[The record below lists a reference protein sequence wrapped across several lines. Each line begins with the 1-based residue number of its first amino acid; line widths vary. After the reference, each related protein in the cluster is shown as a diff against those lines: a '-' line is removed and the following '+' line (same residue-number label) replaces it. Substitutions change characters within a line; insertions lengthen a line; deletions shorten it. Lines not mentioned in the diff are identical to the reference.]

1 MLANT
6 EHCSTWTKKT
16 AGDVSRVSLDGL
28 VSTMHQWHEMH
39 QQVVATVRHYVT
51 QLTVGVFRFPRPAHA
66 QTHQSTTA
74 CLAHRTCFY
83 HVRRLKQVRKLLGP
97 DVAAKLVVSPVFS
110 RLGYH
115 NAILAGLPRSTTAPL
130 QRVQNSAF
138 RLAERFGPHDHVT
151 PTLKDRQWLPV
162 KKRIVFKDERHPIFT
177 TAWPHQPTSLHVLVC
192 APPAVD
198 NTCWRTFVFMCQTKS
213 LK

>member
-1 MLANT
+1 
-6 EHCSTWTKKT
+6 
-16 AGDVSRVSLDGL
+16 
-28 VSTMHQWHEMH
+28 MH

-66 QTHQSTTA
+66 QIHQSTTA

-83 HVRRLKQVRKLLGP
+83 HVRRLKQVRKLLRP
-97 DVAAKLVVSPVFS
+97 DVAAKLVVLPVFS

-115 NAILAGLPRSTTAPL
+115 NAILAGLPRSTPAPL

-162 KKRIVFKDERHPIFT
+162 EKRIVFKDERHPIFT
-177 TAWPHQPTSLHVLVC
+177 TA
-192 APPAVD
+192 
-198 NTCWRTFVFMCQTKS
+198 
-213 LK
+213 